1 MPLDPQ
7 VLFAETK
14 CYACYGLSASELI
27 KLGLLSRIQAV
38 AAAHG
43 GGGSGGA
50 SVWGQITGT
59 LSNQTDLQTALD
71 AKTDLYSMLFF
82 NSALDTPL
90 DSTTYYL
97 GQSSA
102 TNAAIVQTGYNFVRV
117 PVPIAGN
124 VIAVTMVA
132 VNETTNSSGEGVT
145 VKLNKNNGTTLTL
158 APTIVW
164 NSPKM
169 QLWSGLSFA
178 VAAGDFLALEMN
190 TPVWATNPV
199 TTRLASTII
208 IQKT

>member
-7 VLFAETK
+7 VLFEETK
-14 CYACYGLSASELI
+14 CYACYGASLPQLI
-27 KLGLLSRIQAV
+27 KLGILNRIAGV
-38 AAAHG
+38 SSAG
-43 GGGSGGA
+43 GGGGD

-97 GQSSA
+97 GQNGTS
-102 TNAAIVQTGYNFVRV
+102 NAAIVQTGYNFVRV

>member
-59 LSNQTDLQTALD
+59 LSNQTDLQTALN

-82 NSALDTPL
+82 NSALNNPA

-97 GQSSA
+97 GQNGSNSVA
-102 TNAAIVQTGYNFVRV
+102 VAAVYNAVKVM
-117 PVPIAGN
+117 VPIAGN

-132 VNETTNSSGEGVT
+132 VNETVNSSGEGVT

-164 NSPKM
+164 NTPKM

-190 TPVWATNPV
+190 TPAWATNPV
-199 TTRLASTII
+199 DTRLAATIV